1 MFAVVRKSSKKKKH
15 FDLDSFSDSDN
26 EVTSKRTKSNSVAV
40 EVIADKIDDLRDDI
54 VSVKCVMQDVLCLS
68 SSSNIPLGLQRLI
81 RDSFQCKICLAAPI
95 TPPVMLSKCCKTIIG
110 CESCVNQ
117 WYSGDDALTKMC
129 PNCRVERGYSETM
142 LLRGL
147 DAFLIETKEVI
158 QLRSQPQVAPRE

>member
-1 MFAVVRKSSKKKKH
+1 MYILWKFHFRPIAGFKFWKSPRRKVFAVRKSGKKKKH

-54 VSVKCVMQDVLCLS
+54 VSVKCVMQDLLSLS
-68 SSSNIPLGLQRLI
+68 SSRLGLQRLI

-110 CESCVNQ
+110 CESIN
-117 WYSGDDALTKMC
+117 GTPEM
-129 PNCRVERGYSETM
+129 M
-142 LLRGL
+142 H
-147 DAFLIETKEVI
+147 
-158 QLRSQPQVAPRE
+158 

>member
-81 RDSFQCKICLAAPI
+81 RDSFQCKICFAAPI
-95 TPPVMLSKCCKTIIG
+95 TPPVMLSKCCVRAVSINGTLEMMHLRKCVRK
-110 CESCVNQ
+110 CENVSQLSC
-117 WYSGDDALTKMC
+117 
-129 PNCRVERGYSETM
+129 
-142 LLRGL
+142 
-147 DAFLIETKEVI
+147 
-158 QLRSQPQVAPRE
+158 